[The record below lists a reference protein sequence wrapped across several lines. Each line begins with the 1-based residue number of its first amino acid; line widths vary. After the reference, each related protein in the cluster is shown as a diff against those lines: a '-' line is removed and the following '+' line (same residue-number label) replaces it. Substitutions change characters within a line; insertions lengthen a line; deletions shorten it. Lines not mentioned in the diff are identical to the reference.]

1 MVSEQ
6 PAEETSKKVLLLLL
20 LLLHVAITDALGI
33 AVYTV
38 VVDARGSAS
47 AAAAAVVA

>member
-6 PAEETSKKVLLLLL
+6 PAEETSKKVLLL